1 MHPHPR
7 RRSASIN
14 LHHGGDPAGLTPS
27 LTITGIEP
35 ALTIIVRFIFFN
47 CATLAKQPFWLFFFA
62 SDPPLLFPP
71 FRKNL
76 KK

>member
-1 MHPHPR
+1 MTQRIKMHSHPR

-35 ALTIIVRFIFFN
+35 ALTIIVYIRF
-47 CATLAKQPFWLFFFA
+47 LFRG
-62 SDPPLLFPP
+62 DPIWNPLKRP
-71 FRKNL
+71 
-76 KK
+76 

>member
-1 MHPHPR
+1 MTQKFIITIINSSHPR

-35 ALTIIVRFIFFN
+35 ALTIIVHFI
-47 CATLAKQPFWLFFFA
+47 
-62 SDPPLLFPP
+62 SI
-71 FRKNL
+71 
-76 KK
+76 

>member
-35 ALTIIVRFIFFN
+35 ALTIIVHFI
-47 CATLAKQPFWLFFFA
+47 
-62 SDPPLLFPP
+62 SI
-71 FRKNL
+71 
-76 KK
+76 